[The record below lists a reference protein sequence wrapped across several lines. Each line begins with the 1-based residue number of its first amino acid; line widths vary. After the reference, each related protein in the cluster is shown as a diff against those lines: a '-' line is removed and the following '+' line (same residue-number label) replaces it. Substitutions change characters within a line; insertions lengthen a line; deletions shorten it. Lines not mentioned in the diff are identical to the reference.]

1 MGPQFIRFDKYGE
14 VGAHEKNSRK
24 RKRSMHDIAAE
35 QVREPHA
42 CPHVTAPKPH
52 IQRFGC
58 DPREAVAYAKS
69 IAKQAL
75 DVRGRRLRNDA
86 PVVLGGVISWRE
98 PLAVCLEDPEA
109 MERWASFRDD
119 SIAWIHQYWG
129 DHLRSVVEH
138 VDEAKPHVQQFI
150 VVTHLD
156 PDRRIRLT
164 SIHPG
169 LHAEKAAAQRGVSK
183 REQKEAHQAMTK
195 DVVAVTPH
203 TTIEEAAKIMLRMHI
218 SGLPVID
225 DAGNLV
231 GVVSESDFLRRNEI
245 GTGRK
250 HAAWLKFFMGPARAA
265 TEFVHE
271 RGRKVKDVMTQKV
284 ISVQEETSLADLVD
298 LMEKHD
304 IKRVP
309 VMRGQSPVGIV
320 TRTNLLQAMASL
332 AHEIPDPTADDEH
345 IRERITRAVNAAD
358 WRPIGFEVNV
368 RRGVVHLHGIITT
381 DEARRATIVA
391 AENTSG
397 VKEVYD
403 HLRYT
408 YSEFLAESGKGMKAA
423 G

>member
-1 MGPQFIRFDKYGE
+1 MEIRGITD
-14 VGAHEKNSRK
+14 
-24 RKRSMHDIAAE
+24 
-35 QVREPHA
+35 
-42 CPHVTAPKPH
+42 
-52 IQRFGC
+52 
-58 DPREAVAYAKS
+58 
-69 IAKQAL
+69 
-75 DVRGRRLRNDA
+75 
-86 PVVLGGVISWRE
+86 
-98 PLAVCLEDPEA
+98 LEDHIMRA
-109 MERWASFRDD
+109 
-119 SIAWIHQYWG
+119 H
-129 DHLRSVVEH
+129 H
-138 VDEAKPHVQQFI
+138 V
-150 VVTHLD
+150 
-156 PDRRIRLT
+156 
-164 SIHPG
+164 
-169 LHAEKAAAQRGVSK
+169 
-183 REQKEAHQAMTK
+183 MTK

-203 TTIEEAAKIMLRMHI
+203 TTIEETAKIMLRMHI

-271 RGRKVKDVMTQKV
+271 RGRKVEDVMTQKV

-403 HLRYT
+403 HLQCCSSQVWSGWLPPIPDAVDALLTEHRCFRMELRTGPINAARRRIPYWAAT
-408 YSEFLAESGKGMKAA
+408 KSLSTASAGAAKAKPPLRATITPISLPRRFTNAPPELPWPTSTSDWIRSLLAMPGRDRCNAETIPDVTLWPQSWGFPMAKTGSPTSSAPGFSRVSARRSSASIRSSATSSRSDRTSTAA
-423 G
+423 LSARPSWSNASTTVAFATR